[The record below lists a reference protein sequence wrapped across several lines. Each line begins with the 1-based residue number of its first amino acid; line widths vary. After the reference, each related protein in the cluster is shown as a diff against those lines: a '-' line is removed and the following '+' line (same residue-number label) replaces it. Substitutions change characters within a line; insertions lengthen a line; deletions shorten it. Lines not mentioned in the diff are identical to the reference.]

1 MNQTDQTPSPESM
14 EEKAPP
20 AEAPK
25 IPLEKE
31 SRFGKFLKSA
41 IRWFF
46 GLLIVFGAGALV
58 AIYALYM
65 PERQGLQ
72 TSQADLQTANQK
84 IADLE
89 SQVQKM
95 NALESQNAA
104 LQKEVDAGVTH
115 IKLLTVL
122 ADVNSARVALAEKDS
137 AAAKAALTNTAAA
150 MKEVASLAGSSQNEA
165 IQFIQNRLDL
175 VLGEIETDA
184 ATAQSDLV
192 VMATKLL
199 ELEKALFSQ

>member
-1 MNQTDQTPSPESM
+1 MDQTDQTPSPESM

-20 AEAPK
+20 AAAPVK
-25 IPLEKE
+25 SPEKE
-31 SRFGKFLKSA
+31 NRFGKFLKSA

-46 GLLIVFGAGALV
+46 GLLIVFCLGALA
-58 AIYALYM
+58 AIYALYI

-95 NALESQNAA
+95 KALESQNVA

-115 IKLLTVL
+115 IKLLTAL
-122 ADVNSARVALAEKDS
+122 GSLGRERRRRGKNSLNQHGIHNKRCRI
-137 AAAKAALTNTAAA
+137 
-150 MKEVASLAGSSQNEA
+150 AGRQ
-165 IQFIQNRLDL
+165 RPKR
-175 VLGEIETDA
+175 GG
-184 ATAQSDLV
+184 
-192 VMATKLL
+192 
-199 ELEKALFSQ
+199 